1 MARQLYD
8 LPLFPDIARTGH
20 VGKMSY
26 AGACLTACFRVGSA
40 ECSPFSPSEQGHK
53 HMGSH
58 ASQSRDL
65 RWRRLYEA
73 AVVEVDQEILPR
85 RVRAAQKAI
94 HLQIVKLHKVDEA
107 GDVWALMDA
116 LNVLND
122 LLRMNQA
129 DLSRRALAC
138 NVSLKLSHQQLVRIT
153 VSFVQQFWRMFSE
166 PSVKTEYPI
175 FSALRWR

>member
-1 MARQLYD
+1 
-8 LPLFPDIARTGH
+8 
-20 VGKMSY
+20 
-26 AGACLTACFRVGSA
+26 
-40 ECSPFSPSEQGHK
+40 
-53 HMGSH
+53 MGSH

-122 LLRMNQA
+122 LLRIYQA
-129 DLSRRALAC
+129 DLSRRALA
-138 NVSLKLSHQQLVRIT
+138 
-153 VSFVQQFWRMFSE
+153 
-166 PSVKTEYPI
+166 
-175 FSALRWR
+175 